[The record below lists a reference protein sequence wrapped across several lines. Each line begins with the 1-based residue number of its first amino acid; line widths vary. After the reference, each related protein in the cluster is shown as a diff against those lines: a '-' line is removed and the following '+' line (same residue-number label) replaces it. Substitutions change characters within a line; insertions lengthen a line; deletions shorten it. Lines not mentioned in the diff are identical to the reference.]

1 MLPIELSWRSIQQK
15 PAPFTEGKKDTAGD
29 GECLNIAL
37 CLVLY
42 RLKCVNFKQNCILFF
57 ILFSV
62 TTELLFVS
70 LKQLKSL
77 KRGRFT
83 LVCSTV

>member
-1 MLPIELSWRSIQQK
+1 MEEHTAKTSTVSAL
-15 PAPFTEGKKDTAGD
+15 KKKKILQGMVNVS
-29 GECLNIAL
+29 LNIAL

-70 LKQLKSL
+70 LKWLKSL